1 MKTQAR
7 INYTISNKGNKH
19 AAIELPIEWLD
30 ELELDA
36 EFPFVTLEFDGD
48 SIVIEKDEE
57 ANDRYYYIVVN
68 GEFKG
73 KHLPDG
79 ICDDSFYHNTSKT
92 AVKKEFDKINEK
104 YIKDWL
110 ESDFDSAVVEMW
122 LHPSEDIDSELI
134 YQKHFY
140 SK

>member
-36 EFPFVTLEFDGD
+36 EFPFITLEF
-48 SIVIEKDEE
+48 V
-57 ANDRYYYIVVN
+57 
-68 GEFKG
+68 
-73 KHLPDG
+73 
-79 ICDDSFYHNTSKT
+79 CDDSFYHNTSKT